1 MGVNV
6 NKWGN
11 QLWTCIHYIA
21 LNYPDNPSDEDK
33 INYKNFFMSLKDILP
48 CNICKEHYEDI
59 LLILPL
65 TNDSLN
71 NSTTLFKWTVD
82 LHNKVNILNDK
93 PFFSYEDA
101 KSLYID
107 NTYITDDDYQNSSNS
122 KNNIVRTIFSLIILI
137 IILKIILA

>member
-6 NKWGN
+6 NKWRN

-71 NSTTLFKWTVD
+71 NRTTLFKWTVD

-93 PFFSYEDA
+93 PFFSSEDA
-101 KSLYID
+101 KFDLLSFPASGCPRCSGRPR
-107 NTYITDDDYQNSSNS
+107 QP
-122 KNNIVRTIFSLIILI
+122 TIALAAHASM
-137 IILKIILA
+137 KIPMIFRKP